1 MNNTEYT
8 LPSGSGNITAY
19 KTWLFFDEFISYALD
34 DLARERRISKAEML
48 REFTRIPFGK
58 NIGKCN
64 PKLLLAFGITP
75 DQIALMFDEA
85 EKKAEENGTLP
96 PVPQVKAPSCIKGE
110 SVLLEPATQEGI
122 DHLKDEYKLLSGY
135 IDYTL
140 SVDEIKKDHPALT
153 ESKLTD
159 LTLILSKPEDKQPHN
174 YIIKTVADSETV
186 GYLQLMQ
193 TDRTTPSVILY
204 IRDDARRRGYG
215 YDALMATI
223 TSLKEESVYA
233 ALYFVVNAADVA
245 SIHLAE
251 KCPLSKKV
259 MKSAELEQFV
269 KVCRIEL

>member
-140 SVDEIKKDHPALT
+140 SVDKIKKDHPALT

-174 YIIKTVADSETV
+174 YIIKTVADSKTV

-223 TSLKEESVYA
+223 TSFKEESVYA

>member
-34 DLARERRISKAEML
+34 DLARKRRISKAEML

-140 SVDEIKKDHPALT
+140 SVDKIKKDHPALT

>member
-8 LPSGSGNITAY
+8 LPSGSGNITDY
-19 KTWLFFDEFISYALD
+19 KSWLFFDEFISYALD
-34 DLARERRISKAEML
+34 DLARERNISNAEML
-48 REFTRIPFGK
+48 RVFTRIPFGR
-58 NIGKCN
+58 NIGTCD

-96 PVPQVKAPSCIKGE
+96 PAPQIKELSRIRGKF
-110 SVLLEPATQEGI
+110 VLLEPTTQELI
-122 DHLKDEYKLLSGY
+122 NHLKEEYKLLPGHV
-135 IDYTL
+135 DYTL
-140 SVDEIKKDHPALT
+140 SADKIKEEHPELA
-153 ESKLTD
+153 ESNLTD
-159 LTLILSKPEDKQPHN
+159 LTLILSKTGDNQPHN

-223 TSLKEESVYA
+223 ASLKEESVYA
-233 ALYFVVNAADVA
+233 ALYFVVNAADAA

-251 KCPLSKKV
+251 KYPLPKKV

-269 KVCRIEL
+269 KVYRIEL

>member
-34 DLARERRISKAEML
+34 DLARERRISKTEML

-140 SVDEIKKDHPALT
+140 SVDKIKKDHPALT

>member
-1 MNNTEYT
+1 MNNTENV
-8 LPSGSGNITAY
+8 LLSDSGKITNY
-19 KTWLFFDEFISYALD
+19 KKWLFFDEFVSYALD
-34 DLARERRISKAEML
+34 DLARERSISKAEML
-48 REFTRIPFGK
+48 RIFTRIPFGK
-58 NIGKCN
+58 NIGTYD
-64 PKLLLAFGITP
+64 PELLLAFGITP
-75 DQIALMFDEA
+75 DQIVLMFDEA
-85 EKKAEENGTLP
+85 ENKAEENGMLP
-96 PVPQVKAPSCIKGE
+96 STPPAKDPYFIKGE

-135 IDYTL
+135 IDYAL
-140 SVDEIKKDHPALT
+140 SVDKIKKVHPALT

-159 LTLILSKPEDKQPHN
+159 LTLILSKTEDNQPHN
-174 YIIKTVADSETV
+174 YIIKIAADSETV

-233 ALYFVVNAADVA
+233 ALYFVVNAADTA

-251 KCPLSKKV
+251 KYPLPKKV

-269 KVCRIEL
+269 KVYRIEL

>member
-140 SVDEIKKDHPALT
+140 SVDKIKKDHPALT

-186 GYLQLMQ
+186 GYFQLMQ

>member
-8 LPSGSGNITAY
+8 LPSGSGNITDY
-19 KTWLFFDEFISYALD
+19 KSWLFFDEFVSYALD
-34 DLARERRISKAEML
+34 DLTRERNISKAEML
-48 REFTRIPFGK
+48 REFTKIPFGR
-58 NIGKCN
+58 NIGTCD

-75 DQIALMFDEA
+75 DQITLMFDEA

-96 PVPQVKAPSCIKGE
+96 PVPQSKEPSCIKGE

-135 IDYTL
+135 IDYAL
-140 SVDEIKKDHPALT
+140 SVDKIKKDHPALT

-159 LTLILSKPEDKQPHN
+159 LTLILSKSEDKQPHN

-233 ALYFVVNAADVA
+233 ALYFVVNAADAA

>member
-1 MNNTEYT
+1 MNNTENA
-8 LPSGSGNITAY
+8 LPSDSGNITEY

-34 DLARERRISKAEML
+34 DLTRERNISKAEML
-48 REFTRIPFGK
+48 REFTKIPFGR
-58 NIGKCN
+58 NIGTCD

-75 DQIALMFDEA
+75 DQITLMFDEA

-96 PVPQVKAPSCIKGE
+96 PVPQVKEPSCIKGE
-110 SVLLEPATQEGI
+110 SVLLELATQEGI
-122 DHLKDEYKLLSGY
+122 DHLKDEYNLLSGY
-135 IDYTL
+135 IDYAL
-140 SVDEIKKDHPALT
+140 SVDKIKKDHPELA
-153 ESKLTD
+153 ESNLTD
-159 LTLILSKPEDKQPHN
+159 LTLILSKTGDNQPHN

-223 TSLKEESVYA
+223 ASLKEESVYA
-233 ALYFVVNAADVA
+233 ALYFVVNAADAA

-251 KCPLSKKV
+251 KYPLPKKV

-269 KVCRIEL
+269 KVYRIEL

>member
-1 MNNTEYT
+1 MNNTENA
-8 LPSGSGNITAY
+8 LPSDSGKITNY
-19 KTWLFFDEFISYALD
+19 KTWLFFDEFVSYALD
-34 DLARERRISKAEML
+34 DLARERNISKAEML
-48 REFTRIPFGK
+48 RVFARIPFGK
-58 NIGKCN
+58 NIGKCD
-64 PKLLLAFGITP
+64 PKFLLAFGITP

-85 EKKAEENGTLP
+85 EKKAEENRTLP
-96 PVPQVKAPSCIKGE
+96 PMQQVKEPSCIRGKF
-110 SVLLEPATQEGI
+110 VLLEPATQECIGHI
-122 DHLKDEYKLLSGY
+122 KEEYKLLPDQL
-135 IDYTL
+135 DYTL
-140 SVDEIKKDHPALT
+140 SVDNIKAEHPDLA

-159 LTLILSKPEDKQPHN
+159 LTLILSKVEDNQPRN
-174 YIIKTVADSETV
+174 YIIKTIDDSETV

-269 KVCRIEL
+269 KVYRIEL

>member
-85 EKKAEENGTLP
+85 EKKAEENGTFP

-140 SVDEIKKDHPALT
+140 SVDKIKKDHPALT

-159 LTLILSKPEDKQPHN
+159 LTLILSKLEDKQPHN

-233 ALYFVVNAADVA
+233 ALYFVVNAADAA

>member
-8 LPSGSGNITAY
+8 LPSGSGNITDY

-140 SVDEIKKDHPALT
+140 SVDKIKKDHSALT

-193 TDRTTPSVILY
+193 TDRTAPSVILY

>member
-1 MNNTEYT
+1 MNDTGNT
-8 LPSGSGNITAY
+8 LPSANGSITDY
-19 KTWLFFDEFISYALD
+19 KARLFFDEFISYTLD
-34 DLARERRISKAEML
+34 DLARERNISKAEML
-48 REFTRIPFGK
+48 RVFTRIPFGR
-58 NIGKCN
+58 NIGTCD

-96 PVPQVKAPSCIKGE
+96 PAPQIKEHSRIRGKF
-110 SVLLEPATQEGI
+110 VLLEPTTQELI
-122 DHLKDEYKLLSGY
+122 NRLKEEYKLLPGHV
-135 IDYTL
+135 DYTL
-140 SVDEIKKDHPALT
+140 SADKIKEEHPELA

-159 LTLILSKPEDKQPHN
+159 LTLILSKTEDKQPHN
-174 YIIKTVADSETV
+174 YIIKTAADSETV

-233 ALYFVVNAADVA
+233 ALYFVVNAADAA

>member
-1 MNNTEYT
+1 M
-8 LPSGSGNITAY
+8 AV
-19 KTWLFFDEFISYALD
+19 FDEFISYALMTWQGTEN
-34 DLARERRISKAEML
+34 LKAEML

-122 DHLKDEYKLLSGY
+122 DHLKDEYKLLPA

-140 SVDEIKKDHPALT
+140 SVDKIKKDHPALT

-159 LTLILSKPEDKQPHN
+159 LTFDFI
-174 YIIKTVADSETV
+174 
-186 GYLQLMQ
+186 
-193 TDRTTPSVILY
+193 
-204 IRDDARRRGYG
+204 
-215 YDALMATI
+215 
-223 TSLKEESVYA
+223 
-233 ALYFVVNAADVA
+233 
-245 SIHLAE
+245 
-251 KCPLSKKV
+251 
-259 MKSAELEQFV
+259 
-269 KVCRIEL
+269 

>member
-8 LPSGSGNITAY
+8 LPSGSGNITDY
-19 KTWLFFDEFISYALD
+19 KAWLFFDEFVSYALG
-34 DLARERRISKAEML
+34 DLARERNISKAEML
-48 REFTRIPFGK
+48 RVFARIPFGK
-58 NIGKCN
+58 NIGKCD
-64 PKLLLAFGITP
+64 PKFLLAFGITP

-140 SVDEIKKDHPALT
+140 SVDKIKKDHPVLT

>member
-1 MNNTEYT
+1 MNNTENA
-8 LPSGSGNITAY
+8 LPSDSGKITNY
-19 KTWLFFDEFISYALD
+19 KTWLFFDEFVSYALD
-34 DLARERRISKAEML
+34 DLARERNISKAEML
-48 REFTRIPFGK
+48 RIFTRIPFGK
-58 NIGKCN
+58 NIGTYD
-64 PKLLLAFGITP
+64 PELLLAFGITP
-75 DQIALMFDEA
+75 DQIVLMFDEA
-85 EKKAEENGTLP
+85 ENEAEENDMLPSTP
-96 PVPQVKAPSCIKGE
+96 PVKDPYFIKGE

-135 IDYTL
+135 IDYAL
-140 SVDEIKKDHPALT
+140 SVDKIKKDHPALT

-223 TSLKEESVYA
+223 ASLKEESVYA
-233 ALYFVVNAADVA
+233 ALYFVVNAADAA

-251 KCPLSKKV
+251 KYPLPKKV

-269 KVCRIEL
+269 KVYRIEL

>member
-8 LPSGSGNITAY
+8 LPSGSGNITDY
-19 KTWLFFDEFISYALD
+19 KSWLFFDEFVSYALD
-34 DLARERRISKAEML
+34 DLTRERNISKAEML
-48 REFTRIPFGK
+48 REFTKIPFGR
-58 NIGKCN
+58 NIGTCD

-85 EKKAEENGTLP
+85 EKKAEESGTFP
-96 PVPQVKAPSCIKGE
+96 PVPQSKEPSFIKGE
-110 SVLLEPATQEGI
+110 SVLLKPATQEGI
-122 DHLKDEYKLLSGY
+122 AHLKAEYKLLPGY
-135 IDYTL
+135 VDYAL
-140 SVDEIKKDHPALT
+140 SVDNIKAEHPNLA

-159 LTLILSKPEDKQPHN
+159 LTLILSKTEDKQPHN
-174 YIIKTVADSETV
+174 YIIKTAADSETV

-193 TDRTTPSVILY
+193 TDRTTPSIILY
-204 IRDDARRRGYG
+204 IRDDACRRGYG

-233 ALYFVVNAADVA
+233 ALYFVVNAADAA

>member
-1 MNNTEYT
+1 MNNAENT
-8 LPSGSGNITAY
+8 LPSGSGNITDY

-140 SVDEIKKDHPALT
+140 SVDKIKKDHPALT

>member
-8 LPSGSGNITAY
+8 LPSGSRNITAY

-64 PKLLLAFGITP
+64 PKLLRAFGITP

-140 SVDEIKKDHPALT
+140 SVDKIKKDHPALT

>member
-8 LPSGSGNITAY
+8 LPSGSVNITDY
-19 KTWLFFDEFISYALD
+19 KSWLFFDEFISYALD
-34 DLARERRISKAEML
+34 DLTRERNISKAEML
-48 REFTRIPFGK
+48 RVFTRIPFGK
-58 NIGKCN
+58 NIGKCD

-85 EKKAEENGTLP
+85 EKKAEKSGILP
-96 PVPQVKAPSCIKGE
+96 PVPQVKEPACIRGE
-110 SVLLEPATQEGI
+110 FVLLDPTTQERI
-122 DHLKDEYKLLSGY
+122 AHLKAEYKLLPGY
-135 IDYTL
+135 VDYTL
-140 SVDEIKKDHPALT
+140 SVDNIKAEHPNLA

-159 LTLILSKPEDKQPHN
+159 LTLILSKAEDNQPRN

-193 TDRTTPSVILY
+193 TDRTTPSIILY

-215 YDALMATI
+215 YDVMMATI

-233 ALYFVVNAADVA
+233 AFYFVVNAADAA

-251 KCPLSKKV
+251 KCPLPKRTLECP
-259 MKSAELEQFV
+259 ELEQFV
-269 KVCRIEL
+269 KVYRIEL

>member
-1 MNNTEYT
+1 
-8 LPSGSGNITAY
+8 
-19 KTWLFFDEFISYALD
+19 
-34 DLARERRISKAEML
+34 ML
-48 REFTRIPFGK
+48 REFTKIPFGR
-58 NIGKCN
+58 NIGTCD

-75 DQIALMFDEA
+75 DQITLMFDEA

-96 PVPQVKAPSCIKGE
+96 PSSIKGE

-135 IDYTL
+135 IDYAL
-140 SVDEIKKDHPALT
+140 SVDKIKKDHPALT

-159 LTLILSKPEDKQPHN
+159 LTLILSKLEDKQPHN

-215 YDALMATI
+215 Y
-223 TSLKEESVYA
+223 
-233 ALYFVVNAADVA
+233 VVNAADAA

>member
-140 SVDEIKKDHPALT
+140 SVDKIKKDHSALA

-159 LTLILSKPEDKQPHN
+159 LTLILSKVEDNQPRN
-174 YIIKTVADSETV
+174 YIIKTIDDSETV

-193 TDRTTPSVILY
+193 ADRTAPSVILY
-204 IRDDARRRGYG
+204 IRPDARRKGYG
-215 YDALMATI
+215 YDALMAMI
-223 TSLKEESVYA
+223 EALKEEPVYA
-233 ALYFVVNAADVA
+233 ALYFIVNAADA
-245 SIHLAE
+245 AKTHLAE
-251 KCPLSKKV
+251 KCPFPKKTLECP
-259 MKSAELEQFV
+259 ELEQIV
-269 KVCRIEL
+269 KVYRIEL

>member
-19 KTWLFFDEFISYALD
+19 KIWLFFDEFISYALD

-140 SVDEIKKDHPALT
+140 SVDKIKKDHPALT

>member
-1 MNNTEYT
+1 MEPNENEKF
-8 LPSGSGNITAY
+8 PGSESITGY
-19 KTWLFFDEFISYALD
+19 KAWLFFDEFISYALD

-140 SVDEIKKDHPALT
+140 SVDKIKKDHPALT

-204 IRDDARRRGYG
+204 IRDDDRRRGYG